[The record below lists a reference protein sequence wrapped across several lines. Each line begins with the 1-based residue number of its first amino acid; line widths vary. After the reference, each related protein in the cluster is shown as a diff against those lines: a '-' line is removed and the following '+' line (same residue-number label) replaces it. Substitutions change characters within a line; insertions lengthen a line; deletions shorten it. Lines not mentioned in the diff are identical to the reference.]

1 MVDQL
6 NLVSRAQCRPKERAG
21 RVIGMLRRSR
31 PRSRP
36 RSRSRS
42 AQQRYLDEGIPAC
55 LRTREASRLAT
66 SQLFLMNGCSW
77 PEADISSAS
86 ALGLVLF
93 SAFDP
98 KRTLLRSREQ
108 IPVTCTDLHQA

>member
-31 PRSRP
+31 
-36 RSRSRS
+36 SRS
-42 AQQRYLDEGIPAC
+42 AQQRYFDEGIPAC

-77 PEADISSAS
+77 PEADAYEIVDDGRWHPA
-86 ALGLVLF
+86 
-93 SAFDP
+93 
-98 KRTLLRSREQ
+98 KR
-108 IPVTCTDLHQA
+108 